1 VRTRRLVSSLTA
13 ALAVL
18 VLVESPSASD
28 LTITG
33 TFSFRDNRSANSFG
47 GAAGDLNILGAV
59 SITPSG
65 AGTSANATQGATTI
79 NLTFLP
85 FTFFPNNYSAGPA
98 FNAAL
103 TGPWSI
109 NATDASGTLSAPTP
123 SIASPQLLPFVTNI
137 QILGGGLTPTITWTL
152 PNFTGFDPDRI
163 LVRVLDVD
171 RNVVGSVKDIIF
183 DSTALSTATT
193 SFVIPPGL
201 LQGGRRYAFDIIID
215 DRETPP
221 AGGPAFTE
229 NRSETFSAVYTA
241 VPEPGSLALLA
252 TGLGALLILRQRSR
266 RR

>member
-1 VRTRRLVSSLTA
+1 LTA

-18 VLVESPSASD
+18 VLVEAPSASD
-28 LTITG
+28 LTITT
-33 TFSFRDNRSANSFG
+33 TFSFRDNRTANPVG
-47 GAAGDLNILGAV
+47 VAAGDLDVLGAV
-59 SITPSG
+59 SVTPSG
-65 AGTSANATQGATTI
+65 AGTSVTATQGGSTL
-79 NLTFLP
+79 NLTFVP
-85 FTFFPNNYSAGPA
+85 STFFPNNYAASTA
-98 FNAAL
+98 FNAGLA
-103 TGPWSI
+103 GPWSI

-163 LVRVLDVD
+163 LVRVWDLD

-193 SFVIPPGL
+193 SFVIPSGL
-201 LQGGRRYAFDIIID
+201 LQGGRRYAFDIMID

-221 AGGPAFTE
+221 TGGPAFTE